1 MKRLMNNRSLHL
13 AILCLGI
20 LFALRVSVPLG
31 LVGSAFGQ
39 VSTLRTSING
49 SAVGDVNLSAVSALS
64 SQAISLNEGNSATL
78 LLQVLNSGTAA
89 LTFSEASANPTAPQ
103 CQLRTEN
110 SLTSGSAVTNANLD
124 FTATASTTVYLFALN
139 DSVSES
145 GTHNCTYQLTVGGTN
160 YLQIIVTINPIAT
173 TTPTTPTATPI
184 PFSGTATVA
193 PTALPTATPTPD
205 VVATRVSSLRT
216 ALGNARGTVSD
227 EVQGLSIRRAPMV
240 GASLLS
246 VARPN
251 IEYTVV
257 GLNRNV
263 ASSYVWYLIEYG
275 TEESSRQGWVSGR
288 YFEPTG
294 YFGDIPYLANPLDS
308 VGNLPNTGVTGQSG
322 INNTVLA
329 YPAPNSGVVDL
340 MRAGQTYQILGRTVI
355 DRRLWTDWLLIRVD
369 ASGRVGWLKFTDPAY
384 TSIVGD
390 ISAVPEL

>member
-1 MKRLMNNRSLHL
+1 MNRLIKNRALHL
-13 AILCLGI
+13 AIVCLGA
-20 LFALRVSVPLG
+20 LFALRVSAPLG
-31 LVGSAFGQ
+31 LVGSALGQ

-49 SAVGDVNLSAVSALS
+49 SAVGDINLGAVSALS
-64 SQAISLNEGNSATL
+64 SQAISLNEGNSATI

-103 CQLRTEN
+103 CQLRSEN
-110 SLTSGSAVTNANLD
+110 SLTSGSTVANTSLD
-124 FTATASTTVYLFALN
+124 FTATASATLYLFALS
-139 DSVSES
+139 DSVEES

-160 YLQIIVTINPIAT
+160 YLQIIVTINAVAT
-173 TTPTTPTATPI
+173 STPTATPV
-184 PFSGTATVA
+184 PFSGTPTVA
-193 PTALPTATPTPD
+193 PTALPTATPPPD
-205 VVATRVSSLRT
+205 LPATRISSMRT
-216 ALGNARGTVSD
+216 ILGNARGTVSD

-240 GASLLS
+240 GASLLA

-340 MRAGQTYQILGRTVI
+340 MRAGQTYQILGRSVI

-384 TSIVGD
+384 TSIEGD
-390 ISAVPEL
+390 IASVPEL

>member
-1 MKRLMNNRSLHL
+1 MNRLIKNRALHL
-13 AILCLGI
+13 AIVCLGA
-20 LFALRVSVPLG
+20 LFALRVSAPLG
-31 LVGSAFGQ
+31 LVGSALGQ

-49 SAVGDVNLSAVSALS
+49 SAVGDINLGAVSALS
-64 SQAISLNEGNSATL
+64 SQAISLNEGNSATI

-103 CQLRTEN
+103 CQLRSEN
-110 SLTSGSAVTNANLD
+110 SLTSGSTVANTSLD
-124 FTATASTTVYLFALN
+124 FTATASATLYLFALS
-139 DSVSES
+139 DSVEES

-160 YLQIIVTINPIAT
+160 YLQIIVTINAVAT
-173 TTPTTPTATPI
+173 STPTATPV
-184 PFSGTATVA
+184 PFSGTPTVA

-205 VVATRVSSLRT
+205 LPATRISSMRT
-216 ALGNARGTVSD
+216 ILGNARGTVSD

-240 GASLLS
+240 GASLLA

-340 MRAGQTYQILGRTVI
+340 MRAGQTYQILGRSVI

-384 TSIVGD
+384 TSIEGD
-390 ISAVPEL
+390 IASVPEL

>member
-1 MKRLMNNRSLHL
+1 MNRLIKNRALHL
-13 AILCLGI
+13 AIVCLGA
-20 LFALRVSVPLG
+20 LFALRVSAPLG
-31 LVGSAFGQ
+31 LVGSALGQ

-49 SAVGDVNLSAVSALS
+49 SAVGDINLGAVSALS
-64 SQAISLNEGNSATL
+64 SQAISLNEGNSATI

-103 CQLRTEN
+103 CQLRSEN
-110 SLTSGSAVTNANLD
+110 SLTSGSTVANTSLD
-124 FTATASTTVYLFALN
+124 FTATASATLYLFALS
-139 DSVSES
+139 DSVEES

-160 YLQIIVTINPIAT
+160 YLQIIVTINAVAT
-173 TTPTTPTATPI
+173 STPTATPV
-184 PFSGTATVA
+184 PFSGTPTVA

-205 VVATRVSSLRT
+205 LPATRISSMRT
-216 ALGNARGTVSD
+216 ILGNARGTVSD

-240 GASLLS
+240 GASLLA

-340 MRAGQTYQILGRTVI
+340 MRAGQTYQILGRSVI

-384 TSIVGD
+384 TSIEGD
-390 ISAVPEL
+390 IATHSRLS